1 MAAYLYFVTFWIV
14 FGFYYLTR
22 DKSKDDER
30 IKRVDLL

>member
-22 DKSKDDER
+22 DNSKDMER
-30 IKRVDLL
+30 MKRSDLF